1 MVALSWPTKDPDE
14 ILDYQL
20 DWSARILNDTI
31 KSSVWEV
38 PEGLTK
44 RSDAFSVAVTTVW
57 LAGGTDAQTYVV
69 LNRIVTDGGRT
80 MDQSVKLKI
89 QDK

>member
-1 MVALSWPTKDPDE
+1 MLSWPAKDPDE

-20 DWSARILNDTI
+20 DWSARVTNDTI
-31 KSSVWEV
+31 TNSEWTV
-38 PEGLTK
+38 PQGLTK
-44 RSDAFSVAVTTVW
+44 QTELSTATKTTVW
-57 LAGGTDAQTYVV
+57 LAGGVSGQTYTIV
-69 LNRIVTDGGRT
+69 NRIQTEGGRT